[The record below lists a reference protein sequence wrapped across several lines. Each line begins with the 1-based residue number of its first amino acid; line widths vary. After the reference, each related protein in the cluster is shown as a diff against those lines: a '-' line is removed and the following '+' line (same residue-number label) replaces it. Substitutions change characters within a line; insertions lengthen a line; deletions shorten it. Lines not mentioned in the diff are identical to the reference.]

1 MPDPPFTSNRSLLAD
16 HLTDATARNLMTLV
30 GEEADPGVIADIVAK
45 ATRARIAELEG
56 TGADADTRLG

>member
-1 MPDPPFTSNRSLLAD
+1 MPDPPSTSNRALLAD
-16 HLTDATARNLMTLV
+16 HLSDATARNLVKLV
-30 GEEADPGVIADIVAK
+30 GEEADPGAIADIVAT